1 VKGASLLTGPFNL
14 YSRTNS
20 DPIKEGVGGE
30 IGSYYNTV
38 ADFATVEAGLVSSP
52 QHTNGPID
60 KRATKDAMLPRCP
73 AE

>member
-1 VKGASLLTGPFNL
+1 MS
-14 YSRTNS
+14 
-20 DPIKEGVGGE
+20 GGE

-38 ADFATVEAGLVSSP
+38 ACFATVQAALVSSP
-52 QHTNGPID
+52 QHANGPID